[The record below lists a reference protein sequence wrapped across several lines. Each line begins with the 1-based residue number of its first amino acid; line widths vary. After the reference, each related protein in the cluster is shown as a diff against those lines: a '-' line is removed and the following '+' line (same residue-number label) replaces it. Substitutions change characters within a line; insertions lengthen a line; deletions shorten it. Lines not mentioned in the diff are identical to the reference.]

1 MHLPLTDAL
10 SLCCYRSLQTR
21 MTPHFRPLKQRRGR
35 RQSRIADAC
44 VEADPVGPRRASA
57 RVPVAHMNSPKR
69 WIVAGNEPVRGKHG
83 LQLVTLAALLP
94 LTADPDIKNH
104 RVVKGNGRASL
115 GRDCE
120 QSHPSRHSGGDQELR
135 HMSHAFERQTPKS
148 RKRHDKPIP
157 YNQVN
162 LLVLTSKRL
171 KITLRRMTRVRFT
184 TPPS

>member
-1 MHLPLTDAL
+1 MHFAADRCTITLLLSKPSDPYDAAL
-10 SLCCYRSLQTR
+10 SPAEAAAGATSVA
-21 MTPHFRPLKQRRGR
+21 
-35 RQSRIADAC
+35 IADAR

-69 WIVAGNEPVRGKHG
+69 RIVAGNEPVRGKHG

-115 GRDCE
+115 GPRCE

-135 HMSHAFERQTPKS
+135 HMSHAFERQTPNP
-148 RKRHDKPIP
+148 KRQDKPIP

-162 LLVLTSKRL
+162 LLVLTSKRV
-171 KITLRRMTRVRFT
+171 KITLRRMTQVRFRN
-184 TPPS
+184 SG